1 MNQIT
6 TRLLRQ
12 CVTVVY
18 NIAQHN
24 TVSGGPYNL
33 SQQSRYSLLH
43 SSSLTTTEIIIS
55 CLELDIW
62 VRRCQQSS
70 CHAMTRRDRDRK
82 NQESEI
88 REIEYFMCISVTSSG
103 QLANPDLGIESINY
117 IKLDRN
123 FKQWRVVSRTTQ

>member
-1 MNQIT
+1 M
-6 TRLLRQ
+6 
-12 CVTVVY
+12 
-18 NIAQHN
+18 
-24 TVSGGPYNL
+24 SGARHLGEEMPAVL
-33 SQQSRYSLLH
+33 MPHHDQ
-43 SSSLTTTEIIIS
+43 TDWTET
-55 CLELDIW
+55 E
-62 VRRCQQSS
+62 
-70 CHAMTRRDRDRK
+70 K

>member
-1 MNQIT
+1 MSGARHLGEEMPAVLMPHHDQT
-6 TRLLRQ
+6 GQRQ
-12 CVTVVY
+12 
-18 NIAQHN
+18 
-24 TVSGGPYNL
+24 
-33 SQQSRYSLLH
+33 
-43 SSSLTTTEIIIS
+43 
-55 CLELDIW
+55 
-62 VRRCQQSS
+62 
-70 CHAMTRRDRDRK
+70 K